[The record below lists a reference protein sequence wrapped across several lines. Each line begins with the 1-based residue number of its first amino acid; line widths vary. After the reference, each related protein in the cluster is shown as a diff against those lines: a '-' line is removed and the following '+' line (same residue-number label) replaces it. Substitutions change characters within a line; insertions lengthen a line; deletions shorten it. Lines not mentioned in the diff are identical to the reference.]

1 MRRSEHILVV
11 TQQLGAVR
19 TGVGTYANHLV
30 TGLRDLGFRITVAT
44 FMEGCRTIHGV
55 DYLPLNRCA
64 WDPTPGDWY
73 SVSRSFGLRSSPGM
87 ADLVHFADARE
98 AFRYRGEI
106 PAVGM
111 VHDAY
116 ALDSPRFPWVLR
128 RTHPDWMRRSLYYGA
143 LRTVEPTAYRKL
155 EILMA
160 NAEDTRQKVVRGY
173 GLDPRCVKVV
183 RLGVEPPGAVEKE
196 NLEGNP
202 SVLFVGS
209 NFFRKGLDLLV
220 EAAQRTLGTL
230 PGLHI
235 HVAGA
240 DPNRGAVEALA
251 RRLGVADRL
260 HFHGRVPHE
269 KLLGFMAGADTFCMP
284 SRTEGYGLVFLEA
297 MAVGTPVIGC
307 RVGGTRELIRHRANG
322 LLSAPGDAGDLARLL
337 LEVHRDFRLRGRLLR
352 EGKRTAEL
360 HSIEGMVQET
370 LAVYRDLGLARPR
383 RYREAVFS
391 GR

>member
-1 MRRSEHILVV
+1 M
-11 TQQLGAVR
+11 
-19 TGVGTYANHLV
+19 
-30 TGLRDLGFRITVAT
+30 
-44 FMEGCRTIHGV
+44 
-55 DYLPLNRCA
+55 
-64 WDPTPGDWY
+64 
-73 SVSRSFGLRSSPGM
+73 
-87 ADLVHFADARE
+87 
-98 AFRYRGEI
+98 
-106 PAVGM
+106 
-111 VHDAY
+111 
-116 ALDSPRFPWVLR
+116 
-128 RTHPDWMRRSLYYGA
+128 
-143 LRTVEPTAYRKL
+143 
-155 EILMA
+155 
-160 NAEDTRQKVVRGY
+160 
-173 GLDPRCVKVV
+173 
-183 RLGVEPPGAVEKE
+183 
-196 NLEGNP
+196 
-202 SVLFVGS
+202 
-209 NFFRKGLDLLV
+209 
-220 EAAQRTLGTL
+220 
-230 PGLHI
+230 
-235 HVAGA
+235 AGA